1 MAVPG
6 RFWRFVGG
14 MLMAAGVAFVALQ
27 ASDLLQ
33 PPSPAPFPGHGE
45 AFAAM
50 SVDPLALAGGFPQ
63 RILAPLLAHVIGLD
77 GPRFPV
83 FQQLCSGLLL
93 AVVFWCCRARGAN
106 VVAATAITVAIAGT
120 GAVQVYKLLAGYSDS
135 LNLMLLLVA
144 AQCGHRPVLFWG
156 AVLLSAFS
164 HEMVF
169 FFVPWLLWHRHRHGG
184 VWWRELLVLGGIAGL
199 YKGWRMYVATAA
211 TAQAF
216 DATYYVSNNF
226 FPLGTAWL
234 WGCLL
239 LMWLVLYGP
248 LLCVFVWAWRT
259 DALGW
264 GRLGPLLFL
273 AGMAVM
279 FVFAYDV
286 QRFCNFI
293 FVPLALACVPFLAR
307 RGTAVPFASAWLVA
321 LGIYRWQHPP
331 PGTAGGELLAN
342 VTQRLLEVGAYHDY
356 SRAWT
361 LVVPAIWPGIA
372 ALVGVAVVVV
382 AAGFWAARR
391 WPPRDTAATDRCS
404 W

>member
-1 MAVPG
+1 MALW
-6 RFWRFVGG
+6 FWRVVGR
-14 MLMAAGVAFVALQ
+14 LLVAAIVAFAALR

-33 PPSPAPFPGHGE
+33 PPSPTPFPGHGA

-50 SVDPLALAGGFPQ
+50 SVDPLAFAGGFPQ
-63 RILAPLLAHVIGLD
+63 RILAPLLAHLVGLD
-77 GPRFPV
+77 GARFPL

-93 AVVFWCCRARGAN
+93 AVVFLCCRARGAGIGG
-106 VVAATAITVAIAGT
+106 AIAITVAIAGT

-135 LNLMLLLVA
+135 LNLVLLLIA
-144 AQCGHRPVLFWG
+144 AQCGHRPVVFWG
-156 AVLLSAFS
+156 SVLLAAFS

-169 FFVPWLLWHRHRHGG
+169 FFAPWLLWHRHRHGG
-184 VWWRELLVLGGIAGL
+184 VWWRELSVLLAIAGL
-199 YKGWRMYVATAA
+199 YKGWRMYVAAVA
-211 TAQAF
+211 TGQAF

-248 LLCVFVWAWRT
+248 LLLVFVWAWRT

-307 RGTAVPFASAWLVA
+307 RGTAVPFAIAWLAA

-331 PGTAGGELLAN
+331 PGAAGGALLTE
-342 VTQRLLEVGAYHDY
+342 VTTRLLQVDAYHDY

-361 LVVPAIWPGIA
+361 QVAPAIWPGIA
-372 ALVGVAVVVV
+372 ALMGATATVV
-382 AAGFWAARR
+382 AAGLWAARR
-391 WPPRDTAATDRCS
+391 WPARSDVATGTCS
-404 W
+404 S